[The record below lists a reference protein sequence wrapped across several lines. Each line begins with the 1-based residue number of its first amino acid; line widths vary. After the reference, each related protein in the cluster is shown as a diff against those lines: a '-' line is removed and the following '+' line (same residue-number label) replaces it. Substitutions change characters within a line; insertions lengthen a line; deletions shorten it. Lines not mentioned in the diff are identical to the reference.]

1 MEEWVNLSKVQ
12 FEEYYNSFRGLSE
25 EQSKNFAI
33 KKEHSLRVAE
43 ISYTLADKLQL
54 SEDEKYLAFVIGLFH
69 DIGRFNQ
76 LLEFNTFN
84 DSKSIDHAEYSVKVL
99 NEGDFFSK
107 LNERQIEIAL
117 VSIANHNKRE
127 IPKKLNEE
135 ELRFAQLI
143 RDADKLDILKV
154 LTDYYTNPRAVA
166 NHTLTWELPKGGT
179 VSSGVSKQILNGVL
193 VSKEKV
199 TNELDIKVMQ
209 LSWVYDFNFK
219 PSFELLMQ
227 KRFLEKIYSSMTK
240 NDTVI
245 EIYRKV
251 KVYSENKFI
260 A

>member
-1 MEEWVNLSKVQ
+1 MEEWVNLSKVK
-12 FEEYYNSFRGLSE
+12 FEAYYNSFRGLSE

-179 VSSGVSKQILNGVL
+179 VSSEVSKQILNGVL

-199 TNELDIKVMQ
+199 TNEPDIKVMQ